1 MIEHKPIIVDTNIL
15 FSSLLQQTSHFYE
28 ILITEDFKFYICEL
42 TLVELFRHKE
52 KLIKTSK
59 LTEDDIIKFYYLI
72 LKRINIFKEDLIKL
86 SNWYQAFEY
95 CKDIDEADTPF
106 IALTLELNGLLF
118 TGDKAFKQ
126 SLLNKGFDSFF
137 EYKKVNK

>member
-86 SNWYQAFEY
+86 SNWYKAFEY